1 MAKWVP
7 ISMRR
12 TGQCVAITFVL
23 HCAAFMARAQGGIP
37 LPPLPSDAP
46 FSPTEHKESLLIE
59 PYPEQPSQPPA
70 FTIPL
75 GPLGFSK
82 PGVFYLLRRQ
92 SLVSLDFLDENRLLF
107 TFHVQQLM
115 RREDAGDAEGKE
127 RQIRAVVVTL
137 PDGKIESQAQWSI
150 PDRFRYLWM
159 LKDGHFLLRDADG
172 IEQGDSTLKTTPYL
186 RLPGRLVWLAMDAT
200 QKVVVT
206 NSLETVDMAQNP
218 GGSAA
223 PAAGPAAAAP
233 DQSKPDQ
240 SKPDAVQILVVR
252 TLERESGHQI
262 QITRVPWTNQ
272 TTDWP
277 ITSEGYFNSSRGSG
291 REWLLTLQTFAGGS
305 KVIGHVDS
313 SCAPTADYLS
323 ATELLVSTCD
333 PGGGRLV
340 AMSATGDRLWEKR
353 RFSNVM
359 WPLVVTSQDGSR
371 LVQEILILKR
381 TTNRYKHPVGENELV
396 GQMATVFDAANGK
409 VTLEAPLTPILD
421 GGGNVAISP
430 SGRRVAIL
438 NAGAIQVFELEAPSR
453 LLTLPSVPSTH

>member
-1 MAKWVP
+1 
-7 ISMRR
+7 
-12 TGQCVAITFVL
+12 
-23 HCAAFMARAQGGIP
+23 MARAQGGIP

-46 FSPTEHKESLLIE
+46 FSPTEHKEPLLVE
-59 PYPEQPSQPPA
+59 AYPEQPSQTPA
-70 FTIPL
+70 FTIPI

-82 PGVFYLLRRQ
+82 PGAFYLLRRQ

-115 RREDAGDAEGKE
+115 HREDAGDAEGKE
-127 RQIRAVVVTL
+127 RQIRAVVVAL
-137 PDGKIESQAQWSI
+137 PDGKVESQAQWSV
-150 PDRFRYLWM
+150 PNRFRYLWM

-172 IEQGDSTLKTTPYL
+172 IEQGDSTLKMAQYL
-186 RLPGRLVWLAMDAT
+186 RLPGRLLWLAMDPT

-206 NSLETVDMAQNP
+206 NSLESVDVGQNP

-223 PAAGPAAAAP
+223 PAAAQAASIP
-233 DQSKPDQ
+233 DQAKPD
-240 SKPDAVQILVVR
+240 PAQILVVR

-272 TTDWP
+272 STDWP
-277 ITSEGYFNSSRGSG
+277 ITSEGYLNSTKGSG

-305 KVIGHVDS
+305 KVVGHVDS

-323 ATELLVSTCD
+323 AQELLVNTCD
-333 PGGGRLV
+333 PGGGRIV
-340 AMSATGDRLWEKR
+340 AMSATGERLWEKR

-371 LVQEILILKR
+371 LAQEILVLKR
-381 TTNRYKHPVGENELV
+381 TTNRYKHPIGESELV
-396 GQMATVFDAANGK
+396 GQMVTVFDAANGK
-409 VTLEAPLTPILD
+409 ATLEAPLTPILD

-430 SGRRVAIL
+430 SGRRLAIL

>member
-1 MAKWVP
+1 MKWLP

-12 TGQCVAITFVL
+12 TGQCVAIAFVL
-23 HCAAFMARAQGGIP
+23 HCAAFVARTQSLP
-37 LPPLPSDAP
+37 LPPLPSSAP
-46 FSPTEHKESLLIE
+46 YSPTETKEPLRVE
-59 PYPEQPSQPPA
+59 QYPDQPSQTPA

-82 PGVFYLLRRQ
+82 PGAFYLLRRQ
-92 SLVSLDFLDENRLLF
+92 SLVSLDFLDENRILF

-115 RREDAGDAEGKE
+115 HREDSGDSETKE
-127 RQIRAVVVTL
+127 RQIRAVVVAL
-137 PDGKIESQAQWSI
+137 PDGKIESQAQWSV

-172 IEQGDSTLKTTPYL
+172 IEQGDSALKTAPYL
-186 RLPGRLVWLAMDAT
+186 RLPGRLLWLAMDPT
-200 QKVVVT
+200 QKVLVT
-206 NSLETVDMAQNP
+206 NSLETLDLPQSLGV
-218 GGSAA
+218 SAA
-223 PAAGPAAAAP
+223 PAASQVAATPAQP
-233 DQSKPDQ
+233 FPDQ

-272 TTDWP
+272 STDWP
-277 ITSEGYFNSSRGSG
+277 ITSEGYLNSAKGSG

-305 KVIGHVDS
+305 KVVGHVDS

-323 ATELLVSTCD
+323 ANELLVSTCD
-333 PGGGRLV
+333 PGGGRIV

-371 LVQEILILKR
+371 LAQERLILKR
-381 TTNRYKHPVGENELV
+381 TTNHYKHPIGESELV
-396 GQMATVFDAANGK
+396 GQMVTVFDAANGK
-409 VTLEAPLTPILD
+409 ATLEAPLTPMLD
-421 GGGNVAISP
+421 GGGNMAISP

-438 NAGAIQVFELEAPSR
+438 NAGSIQVFELEAPSR
-453 LLTLPSVPSTH
+453 LLTLPSVPPTH